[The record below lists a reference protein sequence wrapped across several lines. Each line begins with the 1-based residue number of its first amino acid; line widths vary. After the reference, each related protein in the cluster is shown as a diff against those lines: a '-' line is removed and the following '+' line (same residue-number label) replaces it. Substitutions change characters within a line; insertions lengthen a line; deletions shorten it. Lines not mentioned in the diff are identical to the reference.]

1 MRDLLRLVR
10 LWRGSW
16 LWLAAA
22 LAVSLLTTA
31 ADLALMATAGW
42 FVAAMATAGL
52 AGVTMN
58 YFTPSALI
66 RFTAIVRTGGRWLD
80 RVAGH
85 EATFRL
91 LAATRVDLFRG
102 LERIAPGGLEDLR
115 SAEIAARLKLDV
127 DRLELVFLRLVAPL
141 VVAAIVGVGVAAILA
156 RLAGGT
162 IALAFAAAFF
172 AGGMALPFLV
182 ARVTRIAGR
191 REAEAASALRRHVH
205 DHLEGIGTLLVTG
218 DEGRRSRDLADRLDA
233 RIADEARV
241 AESESL
247 ARAGQGLAR
256 DAAVATLLAL
266 GAGLLATGSVAG
278 PDLTA
283 AVLLTLAAFETTA
296 PVAVAAAGLATMQAA
311 LARLFALLD
320 RPPTATEPAA
330 PAPLPARFDIVCDH
344 VGFARPGRAQPV
356 FDGFDFALPQ
366 GGVAV
371 VARPSGWGKST
382 LADLLVR
389 VHDPAS
395 GVVRLG
401 GVPIGDLALADLR
414 RAIAVAPQ
422 RPHVFDATVA
432 ENLRAFAPA
441 ASDGDLEAAL
451 ATAGLTETIAAM
463 PAGLETRVGAG
474 GARLSGGEI
483 RRLALARVW
492 LRPDARVLVLDEP
505 SEGLDDVAAR
515 ALAARVAEAATAA
528 GRSLLV
534 FSHRPWTTG
543 TPEHAPPST
552 Y

>member
-22 LAVSLLTTA
+22 LVVSLLTTA

-42 FVAAMATAGL
+42 FVAAMGAAGL
-52 AGVTMN
+52 AGVSMN

-91 LAATRVDLFRG
+91 LAATRVDLFRD

-141 VVAAIVGVGVAAILA
+141 VVAATVGVAVTAIVAHLA
-156 RLAGGT
+156 SGT

-172 AGGMALPFLV
+172 VGGMVLPFLTARV
-182 ARVTRIAGR
+182 ARAAGR
-191 REAEAASALRRHVH
+191 REAEAASALRRRVH

-218 DEGRRSRDLADRLDA
+218 DESARARGLAARLAA

-241 AESESL
+241 AGSESL

-256 DAAVATLLAL
+256 DGAVAALLVL
-266 GAGLLATGSVAG
+266 GAGLLAAGSVTG

-283 AVLLTLAAFETTA
+283 AALLVLAAFETTA
-296 PVAVAAAGLATMQAA
+296 PVAVAAAGLATMRAA
-311 LARLFALLD
+311 LSRLFALLD
-320 RPPTATEPAA
+320 RPPTVIDHAD
-330 PAPLPARFDIVCDH
+330 PLPLPDRFDIVCDH
-344 VGFARPGRAQPV
+344 VGFGRPGRVPPV
-356 FDGFDFALPQ
+356 FDGLDLTLPQ
-366 GGVAV
+366 GGIAV

-395 GVVRLG
+395 GAIRLG
-401 GVPIGDLALADLR
+401 GVSIADLAIADLR
-414 RAIAVAPQ
+414 RVIAVAPQ
-422 RPHVFDATVA
+422 RPHVFDATIA

-441 ASDGDLEAAL
+441 ARDDNLEAAL
-451 ATAGLTETIAAM
+451 AMAGLAETIAAM
-463 PAGLETRVGAG
+463 PAGLATRVGAG
-474 GARLSGGEI
+474 GTRLSGGEI

-492 LRPDARVLVLDEP
+492 LRPEARVLVLDEP

-515 ALAARVAEAATAA
+515 ALAARVTAAATAS

-534 FSHRPWTTG
+534 FSHRPWTVG
-543 TPEHAPPST
+543 APETTPPST

>member
-1 MRDLLRLVR
+1 MRDLLRLLR

-16 LWLAAA
+16 AWLAAA
-22 LAVSLLTTA
+22 LAVSLLTTF

-42 FVAAMATAGL
+42 FVAAMGAAGL

-58 YFTPSALI
+58 YFTPSAII
-66 RFTAIVRTGGRWLD
+66 RFTAILRTGGRWLD

-91 LAATRVDLFRG
+91 LAATRVELFRG

-141 VVAAIVGVGVAAILA
+141 AVAAIVGVVVTAILA
-156 RLAGGT
+156 HLAGGT

-172 AGGMALPFLV
+172 LGGMALPFL
-182 ARVTRIAGR
+182 AAATACAAGR
-191 REAEAASALRRHVH
+191 REAEAAGALRRRLH
-205 DHLEGIGTLLVTG
+205 DHLEGIGTLLVAG
-218 DEGRRSRDLADRLDA
+218 DERRRAEDLADRLDA
-233 RIADEARV
+233 RLADEARV
-241 AESESL
+241 AGSESL
-247 ARAGQGLAR
+247 ARIAQGLAR
-256 DAAVATLLAL
+256 DAAMAALLAL
-266 GAGLLATGSVAG
+266 GAGLLAAGGVVG

-283 AVLLTLAAFETTA
+283 AALLVLAAFETVA
-296 PVAVAAAGLATMQAA
+296 PVAVAAAGLATMRAA
-311 LARLFALLD
+311 LTRLFALLD
-320 RPPTATEPAA
+320 RPPTVADPAA
-330 PAPLPARFDIVCDH
+330 PVPLPERFDIVCDH
-344 VGFARPGRAQPV
+344 AGFARPGRVLPV

-371 VARPSGWGKST
+371 ITRPSGWGKST

-395 GVVRLG
+395 GTIRLG
-401 GVPIGDLALADLR
+401 GVPIADLALADLR
-414 RAIAVAPQ
+414 RTIAVAPQ

-432 ENLRAFAPA
+432 ENLRAFAPDARDEDLSA
-441 ASDGDLEAAL
+441 AIAM
-451 ATAGLTETIAAM
+451 AGLAETIAAM
-463 PAGLETRVGAG
+463 PAGLATRVGAG

-483 RRLALARVW
+483 RRLALARVL
-492 LRPDARVLVLDEP
+492 LRPEARVLVLDEP

-515 ALAARVAEAATAA
+515 ALAARVVAAATAS

-534 FSHRPWTTG
+534 FSHRPWRADG
-543 TPEHAPPST
+543 AAADEPST